1 MKIVS
6 VGRNFGVKSKT
17 RIQKMRQLRGKGKVA
32 CWCGFVCVSF
42 LCFVLL
48 R

>member
-17 RIQKMRQLRGKGKVA
+17 RIQKMRQLRGRAKLLAGVA
-32 CWCGFVCVSF
+32 LFVF
-42 LCFVLL
+42 LFYVLFC
-48 R
+48 